1 MNVNQKISVDLV
13 KYQKAMNFSAKKDVR
28 YYLLGVCI
36 QPCPIGGTMIVAT
49 DGHVLGA
56 FHDPKGQ
63 CDDEVILSLD
73 KRDLTQYIKE
83 GAVRATIERKEE
95 NQVEITL
102 YCKDKCDPQYEIRK
116 AWHNKDVIIDGR
128 FPEWQRV
135 VPSDLPETDQPLSNG
150 VRVSNLD
157 KFRFTKV
164 ASREGAGIRM
174 YPTEDKGKGA
184 ILVFID
190 KEPDFVGVVM
200 PTKWDQEE
208 QNKGS
213 WWFKVKKQE
222 TEEYMKKAA

>member
-83 GAVRATIERKEE
+83 GAVRATIERKDE
-95 NQVEITL
+95 NQVEIAL
-102 YCKDKCDPQYEIRK
+102 FNKHQCDYQHEIRK
-116 AWHNKDVIIDGR
+116 AWYGKDVVIDGR
-128 FPEWQRV
+128 FPEWQRI

-150 VRVSNLD
+150 VRVGNLD

-164 ASREGAGIRM
+164 ASKEGAGIRM
-174 YPTEDKGKGA
+174 YPTDKDSA
-184 ILVFID
+184 VLVFID
-190 KEPDFVGVVM
+190 NEPDFVGVVM
-200 PTKWDQEE
+200 PTKWDQE
-208 QNKGS
+208 NKGS
-213 WWFKVKKQE
+213 WWFKLKKQQTQE
-222 TEEYMKKAA
+222 ALKEAA